1 MRLHESSER
10 HEAVLR
16 ELEEERVAA
25 LTRISRTLESILEQL
40 QTTRMRIERERRDV
54 SSADA
59 AEYERLRAR
68 ARKYRWYLEVQREA
82 LGLRH
87 HGFLDRFYAVPGPL
101 TNRRTDE
108 PTNHQP
114 PTTNH
119 QPPTRG

>member
-1 MRLHESSER
+1 MSLRESSER

-16 ELEEERVAA
+16 ELKEERVAA

-68 ARKYRWYLEVQREA
+68 AREYRWYLEVQREA

-101 TNRRTDE
+101 TNRRSDE
-108 PTNHQP
+108 PP
-114 PTTNH
+114 NH